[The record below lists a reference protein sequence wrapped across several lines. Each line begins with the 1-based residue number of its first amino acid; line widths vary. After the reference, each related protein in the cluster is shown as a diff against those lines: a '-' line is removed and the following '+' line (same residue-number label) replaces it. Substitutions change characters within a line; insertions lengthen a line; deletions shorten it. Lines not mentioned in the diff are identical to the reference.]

1 MQLYN
6 TVDPSFNVRYRDGSS
21 LPDRYMIVTSPLL
34 HVTIHERSRS
44 SKGNVNGYERLG
56 TNSQKWS
63 RYGYGNLHKTK
74 DQLYGKPIWY
84 YFYIYYWAGLGG

>member
-1 MQLYN
+1 MYN

-21 LPDRYMIVTSPLL
+21 LPAMKD
-34 HVTIHERSRS
+34 
-44 SKGNVNGYERLG
+44 YERIAE
-56 TNSQKWS
+56 NDH
-63 RYGYGNLHKTK
+63 GNLHKTK